1 MVRTVAA
8 GKSRISAVAV
18 SAALI
23 CALGPAA
30 ASAATTIG
38 QTFPPAAGGSS
49 NLTNLQ
55 TTSPGNHY
63 AAPADGVITS
73 WSFHSGPNPAELPDQ
88 MKLEVAR
95 PAGLNLFLSVGESKA
110 EAPALGAL
118 STFETRIPV
127 KAGDVIGFW
136 FDNGGLNANTGRA
149 APGYALHYF
158 VGDRPPGSTDP
169 YVPFNAPPTQL
180 SVSATLEAT
189 RCGGKAPT
197 MVGTAAADS
206 LTGTA
211 GPDVILALGGND
223 LVDGLG
229 SADSICGGLGK
240 DLLRG
245 GPGKDTLRGEGGRD
259 ILKGGGGK
267 DVCVGGPGRDSSGAC
282 EKRKKL

>member
-8 GKSRISAVAV
+8 GIFRISGAAV
-18 SAALI
+18 SAALMW
-23 CALGPAA
+23 ALAPAA
-30 ASAATTIG
+30 AGAASTIG

-55 TTSPGNHY
+55 STSPGNLY
-63 AAPADGVITS
+63 AAPSDGVITS

-95 PAGLNLFLSVGESKA
+95 PAGLNLFLSVGESKV
-110 EAPALGAL
+110 EAPALDAL
-118 STFETRIPV
+118 STFDTRIPV

-136 FDNGGLNANTGRA
+136 FDNGGLNAASGRA

-158 VGDRPPGSTDP
+158 AGDRPPGSTDT
-169 YVPFNAPPTQL
+169 YVPFDAPATQL
-180 SVSATLEAT
+180 DISASLETTPCAG
-189 RCGGKAPT
+189 RKPT
-197 MVGTAAADS
+197 MVGTGGSDS
-206 LTGTA
+206 LTGTS

-229 SADSICGGLGK
+229 GADTVCGGLGK

-259 ILKGGGGK
+259 VLKGGGGR
-267 DVCVGGPGRDSSGAC
+267 DVCVGGPARDSAGAC
-282 EKRKKL
+282 EKRKKI